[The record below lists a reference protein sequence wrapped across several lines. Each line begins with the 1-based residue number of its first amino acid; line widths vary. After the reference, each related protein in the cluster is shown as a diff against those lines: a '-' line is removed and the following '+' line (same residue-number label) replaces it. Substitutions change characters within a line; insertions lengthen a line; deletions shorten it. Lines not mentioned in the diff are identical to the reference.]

1 MALEAKGAG
10 LMQEETQN
18 QDKNLFL
25 SLLANYWRQ
34 RFKNLF
40 FKEQC
45 NCKVCVNA
53 RNAKNNSKKQN

>member
-40 FKEQC
+40 FKERC
-45 NCKVCVNA
+45 NCRVCVSV
-53 RNAKNNSKKQN
+53 RNAKKNLKK

>member
-40 FKEQC
+40 FKERC
-45 NCKVCVNA
+45 NCKVCANAQNA
-53 RNAKNNSKKQN
+53 REASKKRS